1 MILYILHAIIF
12 SLAQPKEPSL
22 LGVLPL
28 NFWGD
33 RKGRTQREVFGEK
46 DSMQG
51 SMMIGVYLLQLTKV
65 QDRGTLLAVFEGFS
79 KV

>member
-1 MILYILHAIIF
+1 MVLYMLHAIIF
-12 SLAQPKEPSL
+12 SLAQLKEPSL

-33 RKGRTQREVFGEK
+33 RKGRMQREVFGEK

-51 SMMIGVYLLQLTKV
+51 SMMIGVYLLQLTIRPRYYIGCLRPFQK
-65 QDRGTLLAVFEGFS
+65 FEI
-79 KV
+79 